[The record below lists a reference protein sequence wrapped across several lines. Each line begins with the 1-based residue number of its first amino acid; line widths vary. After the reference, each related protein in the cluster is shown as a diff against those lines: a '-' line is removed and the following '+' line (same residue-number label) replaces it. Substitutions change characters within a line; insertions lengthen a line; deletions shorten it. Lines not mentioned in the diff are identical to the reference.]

1 MHKIKFISTVLSV
14 KSSFVGLITAIIVTV
29 PILGENFTD
38 SWPDGKLETLKYEI
52 ITYGQLASK
61 GYNTMTINRTGG
73 NDDIIRVT
81 QELSINDSAVT
92 IYTEETYHA
101 ANLALIESQNRFV
114 FSPEAKITYGTDTL
128 TVTAHPAGERLE
140 IIASDTLAVS
150 CRIPLSDDLVTGI
163 GAMLLGRSS
172 TFEIGWSRNYRQIN
186 LINITGKPYEVQD
199 VTDSVVNVEN
209 VALASGNYDCYKVM
223 KIIPELIGYSYYSKD
238 KNHIPVMI
246 EAFDRTGSVRIMSIY
261 LTGRE

>member
-1 MHKIKFISTVLSV
+1 MHKIKFISIVQSV
-14 KSSFVGLITAIIVTV
+14 KGFLVGLVSVIIITT

-52 ITYGQLASK
+52 ITYGQLTNK
-61 GYNTMTINRTGG
+61 GYNTMTITRTGG
-73 NDDIIRVT
+73 DNDIIRVT

-92 IYTEETYHA
+92 IYTEETYRA
-101 ANLALIESQNRFV
+101 AILALIESQNRFV
-114 FSPEAKITYGTDTL
+114 FSPEAKISYGVDTL
-128 TVTAHPAGERLE
+128 TVTARPAGKSLE

-150 CRIPLSDDLVTGI
+150 CRIPFTEDLVTGI

-172 TFEIGWSRNYRQIN
+172 TFEIGWFRNYRQIN

-199 VTDSVVNVEN
+199 VTDSVVSVEN

-223 KIIPELIGYSYYSKD
+223 KIMPELIGYSYYSKD

-246 EAFDRTGSVRIMSIY
+246 EAFDRTGTVRIMSIY